1 MMGMS
6 IPYTEVGRKQQKLRT
21 RAALVEAAR
30 ALIAKGVTP
39 TVEEAAA
46 EAGISRT
53 TAYRYFRN
61 QRALLVAAYPE
72 TEEQSLLP
80 ADSPDDVRERVRIVV
95 DRYTRMVVDNEQA
108 LRTALRLSLEGQGD
122 DLLLRRGR
130 VIGWLQDALSP
141 LRGALPPREIDRVV
155 YALRAST
162 GIEAFVWLRDVAG
175 LPPKDAVEVMK
186 WSADALVD
194 RVLTNDMH

>member
-1 MMGMS
+1 MVMS
-6 IPYTEVGRKQQKLRT
+6 IPYMEAGRKHQKLRT
-21 RAALVEAAR
+21 RAALVEGAR

-46 EAGISRT
+46 EATISRT

-61 QRALLVAAYPE
+61 QRELLVAAYPE
-72 TEEQSLLP
+72 TEERSLLP
-80 ADSPDDVRERVRIVV
+80 ADAPDDVRERVRIVV
-95 DRYTRMVVDNEQA
+95 DRYTRMVVDSEQA

-130 VIGWLQDALSP
+130 VIEWLQDALSP
-141 LRGALPPREIDRVV
+141 LSGALPPREIDRAV

-175 LPPKDAVEVMK
+175 LSREDAVEVMK

-194 RVLTNDMH
+194 RVLTDDMD

>member
-1 MMGMS
+1 
-6 IPYTEVGRKQQKLRT
+6 VGRKQQKLRT

-30 ALIAKGVTP
+30 ALIATGVTP

-46 EAGISRT
+46 GAAISRT

-61 QRALLVAAYPE
+61 QRELLVAAYPE

-80 ADSPDDVRERVRIVV
+80 PDAPDDVRERVRVVV
-95 DRYTRMVVDNEQA
+95 DRYTRIVVDNEQA
-108 LRTALRLSLEGQGD
+108 LRAALRLSLEGQGD

-141 LRGALPPREIDRVV
+141 LRGALPQREIDRVV

-175 LPPKDAVEVMK
+175 LSRKDAVEVMK

-194 RVLTNDMH
+194 RVLTDDAP

>member
-1 MMGMS
+1 M
-6 IPYTEVGRKQQKLRT
+6 EAGRKQQKLRT
-21 RAALVEAAR
+21 RAALVEGAR

-46 EAGISRT
+46 KATISRT

-61 QRALLVAAYPE
+61 QRELLVAAYPE
-72 TEEQSLLP
+72 TEERSLLP
-80 ADSPDDVRERVRIVV
+80 PDAPDDVRERVRIVV

-130 VIGWLQDALSP
+130 VIEWLQDALSP
-141 LRGALPPREIDRVV
+141 LGGALPPHEIDRVV
-155 YALRAST
+155 YALRSST

-175 LPPKDAVEVMK
+175 LSREDAVEVMK

-194 RVLTNDMH
+194 RVLTDDMR